1 MSCSAKRGTL
11 GAHSVGHSGSGRHSS
26 LPSLHSEGAGQH
38 SVRGQG
44 GEDAQD
50 PKGSL
55 TTGQGRN
62 QVEEKA
68 K

>member
-1 MSCSAKRGTL
+1 MSCSAKIGTV
-11 GAHSVGHSGSGRHSS
+11 GAYSVGHSGSGRHSS
-26 LPSLHSEGAGQH
+26 LPSLHSEGVGQR
-38 SVRGQG
+38 SVRCQG
-44 GEDAQD
+44 GEDARD

-62 QVEEKA
+62 QVEEKV